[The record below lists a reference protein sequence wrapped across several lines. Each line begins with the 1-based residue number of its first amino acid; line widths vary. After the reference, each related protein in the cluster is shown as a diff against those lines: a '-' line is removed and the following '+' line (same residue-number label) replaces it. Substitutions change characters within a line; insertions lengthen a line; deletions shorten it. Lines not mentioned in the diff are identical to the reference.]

1 VIREVERSRRM
12 ICAPKI
18 LKDSRRTLL
27 AFLTA
32 NFSPEWYII
41 NTLPFLPNPI
51 IPPSALLLGSGY

>member
-1 VIREVERSRRM
+1 MIREVEISRRM

-18 LKDSRRTLL
+18 PKDSRRAPL

-32 NFSPEWYII
+32 NVSPEWYIL

-51 IPPSALLLGSGY
+51 IPRSALSLGSGY